1 MVAQARP
8 YAAKMDTGYAWGI
21 DQPPDPAVA
30 RAADTDADG
39 LTPEQLPEVRE
50 LTARGWQLAPDAP
63 MLVFLPAVWPPQLR
77 TWVPDRASRYETWTE
92 LDPKTYE
99 VLRERTVRSSWES
112 RNEVENDNDALLADA
127 GITGRP
133 RGRLWLLKPPPGF
146 TSVDDFLAEL
156 GRRADTAGIDGAC
169 SPEYVRLTRNVL
181 REMTA

>member
-1 MVAQARP
+1 
-8 YAAKMDTGYAWGI
+8 MDAGYAWGI
-21 DQPPDPAVA
+21 DQPPDPAAA
-30 RAADTDADG
+30 RAADTDTDG

-63 MLVFLPAVWPPQLR
+63 MLVSSPRCGLRSCVPGCRTGQPA
-77 TWVPDRASRYETWTE
+77 T
-92 LDPKTYE
+92 
-99 VLRERTVRSSWES
+99 RSSWES

-156 GRRADTAGIDGAC
+156 GRRADAAGIGGAC
-169 SPEYVRLTRNVL
+169 SPEYVRFTRDVL
-181 REMTA
+181 RDVTP